1 MLIALA
7 GLPATGK
14 SALADRLA
22 AALGG
27 VVLNKD
33 RVRAALFPP
42 PALDYSA
49 EQDDLCM
56 TAIYRTAAYVLRT
69 SPHLAVI
76 IDGRTFSR
84 AAQLHDLLAL
94 AESVGET
101 LYLIE
106 CTCSEEVARERLER
120 AAAVGE
126 HPAGNRTFELYQAVK
141 GAAEPLTLPRL
152 VLDTGRTALEECV
165 ERCLAFIRSGEP
177 AAHPPLPP
185 ANASNSALS
194 RAPTSGRDMLT

>member
-1 MLIALA
+1 MLIAMA

-56 TAIYRTAAYVLRT
+56 RAIYRAAAYTLRT
-69 SPHLAVI
+69 SPGVAVI

-84 AAQLHDLLAL
+84 AAQLPDLLAL
-94 AESVGET
+94 AG
-101 LYLIE
+101 
-106 CTCSEEVARERLER
+106 
-120 AAAVGE
+120 
-126 HPAGNRTFELYQAVK
+126 
-141 GAAEPLTLPRL
+141 
-152 VLDTGRTALEECV
+152 
-165 ERCLAFIRSGEP
+165 SG
-177 AAHPPLPP
+177 
-185 ANASNSALS
+185 
-194 RAPTSGRDMLT
+194 G